1 MAEKKI
7 LIVDFDLKSLESLS
21 ELFEKLNVKIIKARD
36 GISAFEKYRE
46 EAPDLVIL
54 EAMLPKLHGFDLT
67 EKIVQDSRGTVPVI
81 IVTGVYKGHQYRNEA
96 LRTLGATDYFEK
108 PYDKEKLVERARKLI
123 LDEAEVEEDIPDLP
137 DIPGADAVIKSLAER
152 LKKQPSDKSDKE
164 D

>member
-7 LIVDFDLKSLESLS
+7 LIVDYDMKSLDSLA
-21 ELFEKLNVKIIKARD
+21 ELFEKLGVQVIKARD
-36 GISAFEKYRE
+36 GVSAYEKYRE

-81 IVTGVYKGHQYRNEA
+81 IVTGVYKGHQHRNEA

-108 PYDKEKLVERARKLI
+108 PYDKTKLLERVRGLI
-123 LDEAEVEEDIPDLP
+123 MDEAEVEEEIPDLP
-137 DIPGADAVIKSLAER
+137 DLPGADSVIKNLAER
-152 LKKQPSDKSDKE
+152 LKKSDRDKSDKKK
-164 D
+164 